1 VPSDPSPG
9 FSPGREIARLCM
21 HNLLANPDQRLFFKD
36 REGRFLVVSAGWL
49 AAEGQGRSPHEVIGK
64 TDFDIFSRPHALAG
78 FADEQRVLETGEPMV
93 TKAETETFDDRPDAC
108 VSTTKLPLRD
118 ERGDII
124 GTWGITRDVTA
135 EMAAE
140 RAMRRHA
147 EGQAEIAGLGR
158 LALKAQSLQDL
169 FDHAVRSVS
178 RVLSADCAW
187 LVERLPDPSE
197 FVIRAAIGW
206 TDERKHE
213 LIPAEASSLSGYAV
227 RSRGPIV
234 VEDWEQ
240 ERRFR
245 RSGKLAALGVRS
257 SVAVLVGDSDAP
269 FGILAAHYTKTRAA
283 PADGLAFLDVLA
295 NVLAEAIASRDAQET
310 NRQQALHDGLT
321 GLPNRTLF
329 LDRVAHALARSNRR
343 RGRLAVFFVDLAAFK
358 LVNDS
363 VGHARGDELLRLV
376 AARLA
381 GAIGQGDTLA
391 ALGGDEFAVLCE
403 ELASEVAATRIAH
416 ALLTALEEP
425 VVLGGDQHTVSAS
438 IGIAL
443 STGESSAT
451 EMLRDADAALHHAKR
466 AGRGRFELFDVEMRA
481 RVLSRVRTESAL
493 RAALAD
499 EEQIYVHYQPLVSL
513 GTNRI
518 VGAEALVRWRHPDRG
533 AVLPLDFIPVAED
546 SGLIHELGAKV
557 INRAAR
563 ECAGWQDTPDFA
575 GVAINVSTRQLVQPD
590 EVPRLVSRVITT
602 EDLRPGFLTLEITES
617 TLIEQLESAQAVLRS
632 LKNLGVRLSLDD
644 FGTGYSSLSYLRD
657 LPFDSVKIDYSLIR
671 HIVDFPHAAELAS
684 AIIQMGHALDLQ
696 VIAEGVET
704 AEQVTRLRTL
714 GCDVAQGFYFAQ
726 PMGPEQLTA
735 VLRDQPN

>member
-1 VPSDPSPG
+1 LRFDPSSG
-9 FSPGREIARLCM
+9 LSPGDEIERLCIR
-21 HNLLANPDQRLFFKD
+21 NVLANPQERIFFKD

-49 AAEGQGRSPHEVIGK
+49 AAEGQGRLPAEVIGK
-64 TDFDIFSRPHALAG
+64 TDFDIFSRPYAVAA
-78 FADEQRVLETGEPMV
+78 FDDEQRVLTTGEVTVTTVETG
-93 TKAETETFDDRPDAC
+93 AAGDRPDAC

-118 ERGDII
+118 EHGAII

-135 EMAAE
+135 GRAADH
-140 RAMRRHA
+140 AIRRHA
-147 EGQAEIAGLGR
+147 EGQAEIASLGQ
-158 LALKAQSLQDL
+158 LAVKGVALQDL

-187 LVERLPDPSE
+187 LVERLPDPSD

-206 TDERKHE
+206 TDECEHE
-213 LIPAEASSLSGYAV
+213 RIPAEASSLSGYAV
-227 RSRGPIV
+227 GSRGTIV
-234 VEDWEQ
+234 VEDWVQ

-245 RSGKLAALGVRS
+245 LSGKLAALGIRS

-269 FGILAAHYTKTRAA
+269 FGVLAAHYTKTLRA
-283 PADGLAFLDVLA
+283 PADGLTFLNVLA
-295 NVLAEAIASRDAQET
+295 NVLAEAVASRAAQEA
-310 NRQQALHDGLT
+310 NRQQALHDGVT

-329 LDRVAHALARSNRR
+329 LDRVAHALTRNDQRR
-343 RGRLAVFFVDLAAFK
+343 RRLAVFFVDLADFK

-363 VGHARGDELLRLV
+363 VGHERGDELLRLV

-381 GAIGQGDTLA
+381 GAIGRGDTLA

-416 ALLTALEEP
+416 ALLTAFEEP

-481 RVLSRVRTESAL
+481 RVLARVRTESAL

-499 EEQIYVHYQPLVSL
+499 AEQIYVHYQPLVSL
-513 GTNRI
+513 RSDRI

-533 AVLPLDFIPVAED
+533 VMLPLDFIPVAED

-557 INRAAR
+557 ISRAAR
-563 ECAGWQDTPDFA
+563 ECAGWQDSPDFA
-575 GVAINVSTRQLVQPD
+575 GVAINVSTRQLVEPD
-590 EVPRLVSRVITT
+590 EVPNLIRRVIAA
-602 EDLRPGFLTLEITES
+602 EGLRPGFLTLEITES
-617 TLIEQLESAQAVLRS
+617 TLIEQLESAQAALRS
-632 LKNLGVRLSLDD
+632 LKHLGVGLSLDD

-657 LPFDSVKIDYSLIR
+657 LPFDSVTIDRSLIR
-671 HIVDFPHAAELAS
+671 HIIDIPHAAELAS
-684 AIIQMGHALDLQ
+684 AIVQMGHALELQ

-704 AEQVTRLRTL
+704 AEQVQRLRTL
-714 GCDVAQGFYFAQ
+714 QCDVAQGYYFAQ
-726 PMGPEQLTA
+726 PMAPEQLSA
-735 VLRDQPN
+735 VLRDHRN